1 MSNLFMQ
8 KIALIYSFKPSSWV
22 SCQKIVSNL
31 VKAYKL
37 MDHAYEIQEFSFVEG
52 MDGFEFHNSFI
63 SVRDYKP
70 DYIIFLDHKPHPL
83 YYLDFLSKEFKETG
97 QKPKFIFHL
106 YGDFT
111 LNFNEWRAIEKSI
124 KNHEVLWYVASPRQ
138 KKLIAEFIPAEQIE
152 ICPFPVDP
160 TEFYVDTK
168 IREQARKK
176 YKWEKDECIFIFTGR
191 LSRQK
196 RIHQLI
202 ETFAQ
207 FSAETNAKAK
217 LVLVGD
223 TDKLGEPWLFKGEWE
238 YEYYH
243 FLQKVMSKIP
253 KHLHSK
259 IEFHGFKPNKELL
272 HYYNAADCLVNISVH
287 NDEDYGM
294 TCAEAQACG
303 LPAILTDWAGF
314 SGFNLDIPNA
324 VRYVPVR
331 LTPQAKQIKL
341 SKLMDDFKATVEG
354 PRLDRKKIAE
364 KSLVWTSVDNAY
376 SIVSQNIKKLHL
388 FTEFM
393 PEMKVASQLEYYS
406 KRNTFTNTKK
416 QIFNTFYLKVYRHYV
431 GNP

>member
-1 MSNLFMQ
+1 MQ

-37 MDHAYEIQEFSFVEG
+37 MGDDYEIREFSFVEG
-52 MDGFEFHNSFI
+52 MDGFEFLNSFT

-70 DYIIFLDHKPHPL
+70 DYVIFLDHKPHPV
-83 YYLDFLSKEFKETG
+83 YYLDFLSKEFKESG

-111 LNFNEWRAIEKSI
+111 LNFCEWSNMDKYI
-124 KNHEVLWYVASPRQ
+124 KNHEILWYVASPRQ
-138 KKLIAEFIPAEQIE
+138 KALISEFIPAEQIE

-160 TEFYVDTK
+160 SEFYVDK
-168 IREQARKK
+168 KRREQARKK
-176 YKWEKDECIFIFTGR
+176 HNWGKDEFIFIFTGR

-207 FSAETNAKAK
+207 FSAETDAKAK

-223 TDKLGEPWLFKGEWE
+223 TDKVGEPWLFKSEWE
-238 YEYYH
+238 YEYFHY
-243 FLQKVMSKIP
+243 LQNVMIKFPEHIQP
-253 KHLHSK
+253 K

-272 HYYNAADCLVNISVH
+272 DYYNAADCLVNISVH
-287 NDEDYGM
+287 NDEDFGM

-314 SGFNLDIPNA
+314 SGFALDLPHA
-324 VRYVPVR
+324 VKYVPVR
-331 LTPQAKQIKL
+331 LTPQAKQVKL
-341 SKLMDDFKATVEG
+341 SKLLEDFKTTVTH
-354 PRLDRKKIAE
+354 PTPDRKELAK
-364 KSLVWTSVDNAY
+364 KSLAWTSIDNAHK
-376 SIVSQNIKKLHL
+376 IVSRNIKKLHV
-388 FTEFM
+388 FSEYM
-393 PEMKVASQLEYYS
+393 PEMKVAAQLEFYS
-406 KRNTFTNTKK
+406 KRNTFTNAKK
-416 QIFNTFYLKVYRHYV
+416 QIFNSFYLKVYRHYV
-431 GNP
+431 GKP

>member
-1 MSNLFMQ
+1 MQ
-8 KIALIYSFKPSSWV
+8 KIALVYSFKPSSWV

-37 MDHAYEIQEFSFVEG
+37 ITDDYEVQEFSFVEG
-52 MDGFEFHNSFI
+52 MDGFEFYKSFI
-63 SVRDYKP
+63 GVRDFKP

-83 YYLDFLSKEFKETG
+83 YYLDFLNKELKEISH
-97 QKPKFIFHL
+97 KPKFIFHL

-111 LNFNEWRAIEKSI
+111 LNFNEWSAMDKFI

-138 KKLIAEFIPAEQIE
+138 KNLIAEFIPDGQIE

-160 TEFYVDTK
+160 SEFYVDSK

-176 YKWEKDECIFIFTGR
+176 YKWEKDEFIFIFTGR

-196 RIHQLI
+196 RIHQLV
-202 ETFAQ
+202 ETFGK
-207 FSAETNAKAK
+207 FIEETNAKAK

-238 YEYYH
+238 YEYFHY
-243 FLQKVMSKIP
+243 LQKVMDKIP
-253 KHLHSK
+253 EKIKSR

-272 HYYNAADCLVNISVH
+272 HYYNAADSLVNISVH

-324 VRYVPVR
+324 VRYIPVR
-331 LTPQAKQIKL
+331 LSPQAKQIKL
-341 SKLMDDFKATVEG
+341 SKLVEDFKASVEG
-354 PRLDRKKIAE
+354 AKLDRKMIAE
-364 KSLVWTSVDNAY
+364 KSLAWTSVKNA
-376 SIVSQNIKKLHL
+376 STILAANINNLHL
-388 FTEFM
+388 FTEFK
-393 PEMKVASQLEYYS
+393 PQMKVASQLEYYS
-406 KRNTFTNTKK
+406 KRNTFTNSKK
-416 QIFNTFYLKVYRHYV
+416 QIFNSFYLKVYRHYV

>member
-1 MSNLFMQ
+1 MQ

-37 MDHAYEIQEFSFVEG
+37 MDHNYEIQEFSFVEG
-52 MDGFEFHNSFI
+52 MDGFEFCHSFNSV
-63 SVRDYKP
+63 SEYKP

-83 YYLDFLSKEFKETG
+83 YYLDFLIKELKETG

-111 LNFNEWRAIEKSI
+111 LNFNEWGAMDKFI
-124 KNHEVLWYVASPRQ
+124 KNHEVLWYVASARQ
-138 KKLIAEFIPAEQIE
+138 KNLIAEFIPAEQIE

-160 TEFYVDTK
+160 AEFYVDNK
-168 IREQARKK
+168 IRELARKK
-176 YKWEKDECIFIFTGR
+176 HRWAKDEFIFIFTGR

-202 ETFAQ
+202 ECFANFLQ
-207 FSAETNAKAK
+207 ESNAKAK

-238 YEYYH
+238 YEYFH
-243 FLQKVMSKIP
+243 SLQKVLEKIP
-253 KHLHSK
+253 EEYKAK
-259 IEFHGFKPNKELL
+259 IEFHGFRPNKELL
-272 HYYNAADCLVNISVH
+272 HYYNGADCLVNISVH

-294 TCAEAQACG
+294 TVAEAQACG

-314 SGFNLDIPNA
+314 SGFNLNVPNA

-331 LTPQAKQIKL
+331 LSPQAKQIKL
-341 SKLMDDFKATVEG
+341 TKLLEDFKATVEG
-354 PRLDRKKIAE
+354 SRLDRKKIAE
-364 KSLVWTSVDNAY
+364 KSLVWTSIDNAY
-376 SIVSQNIKKLHL
+376 KIVSRNIKNLHL

-393 PEMKVASQLEYYS
+393 PEMKIASQLEYYS
-406 KRNTFTNTKK
+406 KRNTFTNSKK
-416 QIFNTFYLKVYRHYV
+416 RIFNSFYLKVYRHYV

>member
-1 MSNLFMQ
+1 MQ

-37 MDHAYEIQEFSFVEG
+37 MSSTYEIKEFSFIEG
-52 MDGFEFHNSFI
+52 MDGFEFCHSFT

-83 YYLDFLSKEFKETG
+83 YYLDFLSKELKETN

-111 LNFNEWRAIEKSI
+111 LNFNEWNTMDKFI

-138 KKLIAEFIPAEQIE
+138 KDLISEFIPAEQIE

-160 TEFYVDTK
+160 SEFYVDGK
-168 IREQARKK
+168 MREQTRKK
-176 YKWEKDECIFIFTGR
+176 YNWAQDEHIFIFTGR

-202 ETFAQ
+202 ETFAK
-207 FSAETNAKAK
+207 FSQETNAKAK

-223 TDKLGEPWLFKGEWE
+223 TDKLGEPWLFRGEWE
-238 YEYYH
+238 YEYFHY
-243 FLQKVMSKIP
+243 LQKVIAGIP
-253 KHLHSK
+253 EELRTK

-272 HYYNAADCLVNISVH
+272 GYYNAADCLVNISVH

-294 TCAEAQACG
+294 TVAEAQACG

-331 LTPQAKQIKL
+331 LSPQAKKIKL
-341 SKLMDDFKATVEG
+341 SKLVEDFKAEVAG
-354 PRLDRKKIAE
+354 SRIDRQKISD
-364 KSLVWTSVDNAY
+364 KSLKWTSVENAHR
-376 SIVSQNIKKLHL
+376 ILAKHIKKLHL
-388 FTEFM
+388 FTEFNE
-393 PEMKVASQLEYYS
+393 EMKVASQLEYYS
-406 KRNTFTNTKK
+406 KRNTFTNKKK
-416 QIFNTFYLKVYRHYV
+416 QIFNSFYLKVYRHYV